1 MRTRLR
7 RSILATLACVPLL
20 TVASCAE
27 WQGTND
33 VSTDVGGGALGTG
46 PGLITGKRGG
56 IIIYNDVWSGAAPG
70 GGIAE

>member
-20 TVASCAE
+20 TVAACAE
-27 WQGTND
+27 WQGAND